1 MLQLI
6 NAYLKTTYCND
17 KKFEGETIAD
27 YFDTE
32 LESFIR
38 FIYSNHK
45 SNYDCLFKQE
55 QLNNIVRVKQEK
67 GENYENV
74 LVGFVQSHFQL
85 SSAIKY
91 SSKLSKVNQ
100 NLIKY
105 SKLLDEKNL
114 NKLRD
119 LKINPDKLLSI
130 PEGNL
135 ILDSV
140 RNYYYGSIYDLLLDP
155 VWSLVDHLSEEYY
168 KNEKYIN
175 ELFGFKYDSIDT
187 IIRMSKKFRLFA
199 PKVLKCILDNELK
212 NLDKLF
218 SKASNASKGK
228 WKFIVYDILLNGR
241 YKGFLKNTDK
251 ECDVLYTYLNMYRDS
266 GIHYLYEIGG
276 TLK

>member
-6 NAYLKTTYCND
+6 DSYLKTIVYDD
-17 KKFEGETIAD
+17 KKFEGETIAN

-32 LESFIR
+32 LEEFIK
-38 FIYSNHK
+38 FVYSNHK

-55 QLNNIVRVKQEK
+55 QLNNIVNVKQEK

-74 LVGFVQSHFQL
+74 LVGYVQSNFQL

-91 SSKLSKVNQ
+91 SIKLSKVNQ

-105 SKLLDEKNL
+105 SKFLEEKNL

-119 LKINPDKLLSI
+119 LKINSDKLLSI

-140 RNYYYGSIYDLLLDP
+140 RNYYYGSVYDLLLDP
-155 VWSLVDHLSEEYY
+155 VWSLVDYLSEDYY
-168 KNEKYIN
+168 KNEQYIN
-175 ELFGFKYDSIDT
+175 DLFGFKYDSIDT
-187 IIRMSKKFRLFA
+187 IIRLSKKFVTFA
-199 PKVLKCILDNELK
+199 PRVLKCIQDNDFK
-212 NLDKLF
+212 SLDKLF
-218 SKASNASKGK
+218 SKLTNTSKSK
-228 WKFIVYDILLNGR
+228 WKFIIYDILLNGR
-241 YKGFLKNTDK
+241 YKGLLKDTDK
-251 ECDVLYTYLNMYRDS
+251 ECDIIYTYLKMYKDS